1 MADSG
6 SGSRRRRASVLML
19 AARDTRSGGY
29 DFNFRMID
37 HMESTEG
44 VEVDTIHHSTVPP
57 ACSGSRL
64 LGSLHVLRRV
74 RRFSPDVLIISKS
87 YPYALLLRL
96 FRLSLKA
103 PVIHL
108 VHHPDWLDP
117 RRPVARRI
125 FRWLAKW
132 VMGMADAVWCNSRST
147 LDQVAALGVR
157 PAASTVI
164 HPGFRRAPE
173 HLARRKTDL
182 SGPSGPLRLLAVGNI
197 VARKAQDVLVEAC
210 SILRERGRLFS
221 LVLAGDSTVEADYA
235 GRVRKMIEELFLS
248 DSVILAGHLQ
258 EEELEKAY
266 SAADLLV
273 HPARWEAFGIAVA
286 EGMSYGLPV
295 VGSRI
300 GGIPELVSDG
310 HNGLLVPPGDELALA
325 NAIDSFISN
334 RALLRE
340 MGSNSGMKANLL
352 NDWEQTCRAF
362 YSFVS
367 GIAGWNDFAEDSSAR
382 TEER

>member
-1 MADSG
+1 MREVVGDS
-6 SGSRRRRASVLML
+6 
-19 AARDTRSGGY
+19 
-29 DFNFRMID
+29 
-37 HMESTEG
+37 EQE
-44 VEVDTIHHSTVPP
+44 PP
-57 ACSGSRL
+57 YSA
-64 LGSLHVLRRV
+64 
-74 RRFSPDVLIISKS
+74 
-87 YPYALLLRL
+87 
-96 FRLSLKA
+96 
-103 PVIHL
+103 
-108 VHHPDWLDP
+108 HP
-117 RRPVARRI
+117 
-125 FRWLAKW
+125 F
-132 VMGMADAVWCNSRST
+132 
-147 LDQVAALGVR
+147 
-157 PAASTVI
+157 
-164 HPGFRRAPE
+164 RAPE